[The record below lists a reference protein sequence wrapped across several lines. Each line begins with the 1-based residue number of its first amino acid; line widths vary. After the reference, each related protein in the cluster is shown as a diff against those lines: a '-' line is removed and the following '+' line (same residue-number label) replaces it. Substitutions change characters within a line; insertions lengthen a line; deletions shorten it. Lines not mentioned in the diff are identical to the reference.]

1 MSNSL
6 ILGNIR
12 VEEAREKLRSW
23 LGEERLSPEEVQNPG
38 AYFTFKIN
46 VYGTIM
52 FVVQS
57 TQFVDSC
64 SISASFD
71 LTGEKDQRILQA
83 MDAKKRTDF
92 LRELSLALLSNN
104 GIWYHLIRPNP
115 PSEMRVFEL
124 ASRRIYYE
132 TMTKEKVM
140 NAVLDVRNAS
150 GIFTCLFERYS
161 APMNVPRQEVRA
173 SFIG

>member
-1 MSNSL
+1 M
-6 ILGNIR
+6 GNRIGDS
-12 VEEAREKLRSW
+12 REKIKTW
-23 LGEERLSPEEVQNPG
+23 LVEERLSPEEVQNPD

-52 FVVQS
+52 FVVHS
-57 TQFVDSC
+57 TQFLDSF
-64 SISASFD
+64 SVSASFD
-71 LTGEKDQRILQA
+71 LTGEKDQVLMEA
-83 MDAKKRTDF
+83 MDMRKRSEF
-92 LRELSLALLSNN
+92 LRDLSIALLSNN

-115 PSEMRVFEL
+115 PKEMRSFEL
-124 ASRRIYYE
+124 ASRRVYYD

-140 NAVLDVRNAS
+140 NAILDVRNAS

-161 APMNVPRQEVRA
+161 TSSITRQEVRA

>member
-1 MSNSL
+1 
-6 ILGNIR
+6 LGNRIGDSK
-12 VEEAREKLRSW
+12 EKIKTW
-23 LGEERLSPEEVQNPG
+23 LIEERLSPEEVQNAD

-52 FVVQS
+52 FVVHS
-57 TQFVDSC
+57 TQFLDSF
-64 SISASFD
+64 SVSASFD
-71 LTGEKDQRILQA
+71 LTGEKDQIFLES
-83 MDAKKRTDF
+83 MDMRKRSEF
-92 LRELSLALLSNN
+92 LRDLSIALLSNN
-104 GIWYHLIRPNP
+104 GIWYHLVRPNP
-115 PSEMRVFEL
+115 PKEMRSFEL
-124 ASRRIYYE
+124 ASRRVYYD

-161 APMNVPRQEVRA
+161 TSSITRQEVRA

>member
-1 MSNSL
+1 
-6 ILGNIR
+6 LGNIR
-12 VEEAREKLRSW
+12 AGDAKERIRTW
-23 LGEERLSPEEVQNPG
+23 LSEERFSPEEVQNPG
-38 AYFTFKIN
+38 AHFTFKIN

-52 FVVQS
+52 FVVHS
-57 TQFVDSC
+57 TQFSDSF
-64 SISASFD
+64 SVSASFD
-71 LTGEKDQRILQA
+71 LTGDKDQRILQG
-83 MDAKKRTDF
+83 MDLRKRTEF
-92 LRELSLALLSNN
+92 LRDLSLALLSNN

-115 PSEMRVFEL
+115 PNDMKIFEL
-124 ASRRIYYE
+124 ASRRIYYD

-161 APMNVPRQEVRA
+161 SALTVPSQEVRA

>member
-1 MSNSL
+1 
-6 ILGNIR
+6 LGNRIGDS
-12 VEEAREKLRSW
+12 REKIKTW
-23 LGEERLSPEEVQNPG
+23 LVEERLSPEEVQNPD

-52 FVVQS
+52 FVVHS
-57 TQFVDSC
+57 TQFLDSF
-64 SISASFD
+64 SVSASFD
-71 LTGEKDQRILQA
+71 LTGEKDQVLMEA
-83 MDAKKRTDF
+83 MDMRKRSEF
-92 LRELSLALLSNN
+92 LRDLSIALLSNN

-115 PSEMRVFEL
+115 PKEMRSFEL
-124 ASRRIYYE
+124 ASRRVYYD

-140 NAVLDVRNAS
+140 NAILDVRNAS

-161 APMNVPRQEVRA
+161 TSGITRQEVRA

>member
-1 MSNSL
+1 M
-6 ILGNIR
+6 GNRIGDS
-12 VEEAREKLRSW
+12 REKIKTW
-23 LGEERLSPEEVQNPG
+23 LIEERLSPEEVQNPD

-52 FVVQS
+52 FLVHS
-57 TQFVDSC
+57 TQFLDSF

-71 LTGEKDQRILQA
+71 LAGEKDQAFLA
-83 MDAKKRTDF
+83 SMDLRKRTEF
-92 LRELSLALLSNN
+92 LRDLSIALLSNN
-104 GIWYHLIRPNP
+104 GIWYHLVRPNP
-115 PSEMRVFEL
+115 PKEMRSFEL
-124 ASRRIYYE
+124 ASRRVYYD

-140 NAVLDVRNAS
+140 NAILDVRNAS

-161 APMNVPRQEVRA
+161 TSSITRQEVRA

>member
-1 MSNSL
+1 
-6 ILGNIR
+6 LGTNKTGE
-12 VEEAREKLRSW
+12 VREKIGAW
-23 LGEERLSPEEVQNPG
+23 LTEERLSPEEVQNPG
-38 AYFTFKIN
+38 AFFTFKIN

-52 FVVQS
+52 FLVHS
-57 TQFVDSC
+57 SQFPDSI
-64 SISASFD
+64 SVSASFD

-83 MDAKKRTDF
+83 MDTRKRAEF
-92 LRELSLALLSNN
+92 LRDLSLALLSNN

-115 PSEMRVFEL
+115 PNEMKIFEL
-124 ASRRIYYE
+124 ASRRIYYD

-140 NAVLDVRNAS
+140 NSILDVRNAS

-161 APMNVPRQEVRA
+161 NPLSAPKQEVRA

>member
-1 MSNSL
+1 
-6 ILGNIR
+6 LGNRIGDS
-12 VEEAREKLRSW
+12 REKIKTW
-23 LGEERLSPEEVQNPG
+23 LIEERLSPEEVQNPD

-52 FVVQS
+52 FLVHS
-57 TQFVDSC
+57 TQFLDSF

-71 LTGEKDQRILQA
+71 LTGEKDQAFLA
-83 MDAKKRTDF
+83 SMDLRKRTEF
-92 LRELSLALLSNN
+92 LRDLSIALLSNN
-104 GIWYHLIRPNP
+104 GIWYHLVRPNP
-115 PSEMRVFEL
+115 PKEMRSFEL
-124 ASRRIYYE
+124 ASRRVYYD

-140 NAVLDVRNAS
+140 NAILDVRNAS

-161 APMNVPRQEVRA
+161 TSSITRQEVRA

>member
-1 MSNSL
+1 MGNRIIGESKEKIKTWL
-6 ILGNIR
+6 I
-12 VEEAREKLRSW
+12 
-23 LGEERLSPEEVQNPG
+23 EERLSPEEVQNQD

-52 FVVQS
+52 FVVHS
-57 TQFVDSC
+57 TQFLDSF
-64 SISASFD
+64 SVSASFD
-71 LTGEKDQRILQA
+71 LTGEKDQVFLES
-83 MDAKKRTDF
+83 MDMRKRSEF
-92 LRELSLALLSNN
+92 LRDLSIALLSNN

-115 PSEMRVFEL
+115 PKEMRSFEL
-124 ASRRIYYE
+124 ASRRVYYD

-161 APMNVPRQEVRA
+161 TSSITKQEVRA